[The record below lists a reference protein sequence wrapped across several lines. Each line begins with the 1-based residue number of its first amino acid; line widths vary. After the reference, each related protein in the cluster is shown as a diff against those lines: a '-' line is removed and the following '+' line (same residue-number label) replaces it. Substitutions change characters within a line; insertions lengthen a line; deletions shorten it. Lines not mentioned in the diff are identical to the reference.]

1 MKKMK
6 DRVELRSADLKG
18 LKLGRYP
25 WRAGVKYYI
34 AKREPYLSSST
45 IDENTRKLLMLGRV
59 LTDLKEDMMVKT
71 TDPRS
76 MSTGDVEGLLLWMK
90 KEGLEISTR
99 EKYLSI
105 SNSYLKFWGNSAVE
119 QIRIEQGRILPHKPQ
134 KKIHA
139 LTIDELRIMF
149 AKLSSPK
156 AHKDQV
162 LLGMLS
168 LAFCTGCRPKE
179 IINAESK
186 DLDLINNKFFV
197 RHPKGEES
205 WGSAEWIPLIRGDIR
220 PNLEAY
226 MTYRQS
232 IVCGR
237 HLFPNLQTGAPYSSN
252 AIRVWCRELSEEI
265 GITVRLKDMRST
277 LASITVEGDLSR
289 LKAVSLQLRHTKLS
303 TTEHFYAQ
311 IREGEIEHEIGNAWR
326 ENPIQ

>member
-6 DRVELRSADLKG
+6 DRVELRSADLKS

-45 IDENTRKLLMLGRV
+45 IEENTRKLLMLGRV
-59 LTDLKEDMMVKT
+59 LTELKIKKTVKT

-76 MSTGDVEGLLLWMK
+76 MTAGDVEGMLIWMK
-90 KEGLEISTR
+90 REGLEISTR
-99 EKYLSI
+99 EKYISI
-105 SNSYLKFWGNSAVE
+105 TNSYLKFWGNSAVE
-119 QIRIEQGRILPHKPQ
+119 QIRIDQGRILPHKPQ

-149 AKLSSPK
+149 ARLSDPK
-156 AHKDQV
+156 THKDKI

-168 LAFCTGCRPKE
+168 LAFSTGCRPKE
-179 IINAESK
+179 VINAESR

-205 WGSAEWIPLIRGDIR
+205 WGSPQWIPLIRGDMI
-220 PNLEAY
+220 PILKEY
-226 MTYRQS
+226 MVYRS
-232 IVCGR
+232 NKPGPY
-237 HLFPNLQTGAPYSSN
+237 LFPNPTTNRPYTYNS
-252 AIRVWCRELSEEI
+252 IGRWCRDLSDTI
-265 GITVRLKDMRST
+265 GIKVRLKDMRST
-277 LASITVEGDLSR
+277 LASLTVEGDLSR

-311 IREGEIEHEIGNAWR
+311 IKEGEIEHEIGNAWR
-326 ENPIQ
+326 DNPIQ